1 MIGRADRRP
10 DCEHSPVDVAAG
22 SSAGVGAFLTSNP
35 PGKMLRSMIRPRSTV
50 LAATCL
56 ALACGDPS
64 AAGSAKKVDAAPQ
77 SGPAKAPEAAA
88 AKAPEATAPK
98 AAGSK
103 AMQGTA
109 PDRALLKHL
118 AEGRKLVREK
128 KYKEGIA
135 ALEKALA
142 LHDGDAKALA
152 ELGYAA
158 LLDKDLDRSRKA
170 SERALKATSDPKAR
184 ASILY
189 NLGRVHEE
197 KGDKPAAARAYA
209 ESLSLRDNA
218 EVKKRIDALGDQG
231 AKVEVCSAAF
241 ASVDELCGCLKGS
254 DELLILDGP
263 RTCAP
268 KALDLKSDRL
278 QILDYGVSE
287 VGTHSLEILVAKDK
301 DGFRWVSTLGELY
314 QPGAFGVYNEP
325 TFGGVALK
333 TIGGKSV
340 AVISYTQNHNDS
352 NLAGLELCFE
362 RTKYEVLCVL
372 DEVTRCPFAV
382 TLEAE
387 NGCGTGVEIGP
398 EETDPEVIAA
408 AKQIK
413 EGSYTNR
420 ATASYA
426 IDDAGVATVK
436 LESGEVTT
444 LPAGMVGP
452 HKLW

>member
-1 MIGRADRRP
+1 M
-10 DCEHSPVDVAAG
+10 
-22 SSAGVGAFLTSNP
+22 
-35 PGKMLRSMIRPRSTV
+35 
-50 LAATCL
+50 
-56 ALACGDPS
+56 
-64 AAGSAKKVDAAPQ
+64 
-77 SGPAKAPEAAA
+77 
-88 AKAPEATAPK
+88 
-98 AAGSK
+98 
-103 AMQGTA
+103 
-109 PDRALLKHL
+109 
-118 AEGRKLVREK
+118 
-128 KYKEGIA
+128 
-135 ALEKALA
+135 
-142 LHDGDAKALA
+142 
-152 ELGYAA
+152 
-158 LLDKDLDRSRKA
+158 
-170 SERALKATSDPKAR
+170 
-184 ASILY
+184 
-189 NLGRVHEE
+189 
-197 KGDKPAAARAYA
+197 
-209 ESLSLRDNA
+209 
-218 EVKKRIDALGDQG
+218 
-231 AKVEVCSAAF
+231 
-241 ASVDELCGCLKGS
+241 
-254 DELLILDGP
+254 
-263 RTCAP
+263 
-268 KALDLKSDRL
+268 
-278 QILDYGVSE
+278 
-287 VGTHSLEILVAKDK
+287 AKDK

>member
-1 MIGRADRRP
+1 MIR
-10 DCEHSPVDVAAG
+10 
-22 SSAGVGAFLTSNP
+22 
-35 PGKMLRSMIRPRSTV
+35 LRSTL

-56 ALACGDPS
+56 AFACGDPS

-88 AKAPEATAPK
+88 AKAPEATAAK
-98 AAGSK
+98 APAQA
-103 AMQGTA
+103 AMKGTA

-142 LHDGDAKALA
+142 LHDGDAKVLA

-170 SERALKATSDPKAR
+170 SERALKATSDPKGR

-218 EVKKRIDALGDQG
+218 EVKRRIEALGDQG

-268 KALDLKSDRL
+268 KAVDLKSDRL
-278 QILDYGVSE
+278 QVLAYGVSE
-287 VGTHSLEILVAKDK
+287 VGEHALEILVAKDK

-314 QPGAFGVYNEP
+314 QPGAFGVYNES
-325 TFGGVALK
+325 TFNGVELK
-333 TIGGKSV
+333 TIAGKTV
-340 AVISYTQNHNDS
+340 AAISYTQNHNDS

-372 DEVTRCPFAV
+372 DEVTRCPVSV
-382 TLEAE
+382 TLETE

-398 EETDPEVIAA
+398 EETDPEVLAA

-413 EGSYTNR
+413 EGAYTNR

-436 LESGEVTT
+436 LESGEATT
-444 LPAGMVGP
+444 LTAGMVGP